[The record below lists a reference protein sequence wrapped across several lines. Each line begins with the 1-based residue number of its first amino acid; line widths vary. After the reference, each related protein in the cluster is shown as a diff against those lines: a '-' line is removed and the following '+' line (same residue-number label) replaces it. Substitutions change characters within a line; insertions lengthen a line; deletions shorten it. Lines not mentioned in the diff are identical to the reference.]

1 MNAILKTG
9 VISSDHKLQ
18 VDVPADWPVGEVRV
32 SVSVQSESKRDSSKA
47 IESLAALAALG
58 GVKSIDDPLEWQKN
72 ERQDRDLPRGS

>member
-32 SVSVQSESKRDSSKA
+32 SVSVQSDAKGNPSKA
-47 IESLAALAALG
+47 IESLAALAALD
-58 GVKSIDDPLEWQKN
+58 GVKSIE
-72 ERQDRDLPRGS
+72 DRE

>member
-32 SVSVQSESKRDSSKA
+32 SVSVQPVAPGDSTKA
-47 IESLAALAALG
+47 IESLAALAAIG

-72 ERQDRDLPRGS
+72 ERQDRELSRGS